1 MCWLSSV
8 KLLVEIDTMSFLR
21 LFSFSHDYTV
31 VRSSSHR
38 NNHFSHI
45 FLSASFPMGCV
56 SLFTSLTECSGRIRQ
71 AHHHVSFITSC
82 NFLIYTDSAHQII
95 SPRITSSSS
104 RFP

>member
-8 KLLVEIDTMSFLR
+8 KLLVDIDTMSFLR

-45 FLSASFPMGCV
+45 FLSASCPMGCV
-56 SLFTSLTECSGRIRQ
+56 SLFTSLTECSGRMRQ
-71 AHHHVSFITSC
+71 AHHHVSFITSL
-82 NFLIYTDSAHQII
+82 NFHIYTDSSHQI
-95 SPRITSSSS
+95 SCSS
-104 RFP
+104 RTCCCSGF